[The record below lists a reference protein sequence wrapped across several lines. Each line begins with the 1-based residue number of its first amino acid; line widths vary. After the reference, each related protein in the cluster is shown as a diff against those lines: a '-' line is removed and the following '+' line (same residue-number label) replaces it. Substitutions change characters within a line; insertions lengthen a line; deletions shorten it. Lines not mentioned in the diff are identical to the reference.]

1 MPYLFTSE
9 SVSEGHP
16 DKVADQISDAL
27 VDHFIAFDPTS
38 RHTWKSVSTWYRDV
52 VRVCDKIPVVILSSE
67 ATEEIFEQ
75 HDPKRFANFQCEDC
89 HGEDMKARNYAM
101 PSPTMFAVPEPGTD
115 AYARMTKAYPD
126 MVPFMEHTVTPTIG
140 QILGVQPF
148 TCADCHPKPR

>member
-1 MPYLFTSE
+1 GGGAPAAGEAATTGAEQPATKRASAIALLGLTPPEQPWAQMGFKDREMYMI
-9 SVSEGHP
+9 G
-16 DKVADQISDAL
+16 KVL
-27 VDHFIAFDPTS
+27 PIA
-38 RHTWKSVSTWYRDV
+38 
-52 VRVCDKIPVVILSSE
+52 
-67 ATEEIFEQ
+67 EEIFEQ